1 MRHLLPLA
9 ACCLVF
15 AGCPS
20 NVNPDGGTG
29 GGSAGGGSAG
39 GGSAGGGSAGG
50 GSAGGGSMGGGSAG
64 GGSAGGGSAGGGSAG
79 GGSAGGGSAGG
90 GSAGG
95 GMADAGAGP
104 LHLTQVTTAAMPL
117 DAVPDPSGQNI
128 YFTAFDS
135 DGGPGVYKV
144 AATGSNMTPTTLWLG
159 DPFVMPM
166 SIAVSSD
173 GQTLFIADPGA
184 TTLGQT
190 TSGDVLEMSAAGGAA
205 PVVLNDGNAPTS
217 VFVQHEGAVDQLY
230 FTGTD
235 KTNGQPG
242 VFRIP
247 ATGGAVTPLA
257 EGAPYSSPEALTLLP
272 DGGLLVVDM
281 IGASGVGLFQL
292 SNGVSTLLVRGF
304 NSGWPGGLVFSPF
317 TNTVLV
323 SARVNSPDGGVA
335 VPTLDPTSGALDSL
349 VFANTPLSDPGGLRR
364 ASAADVYT
372 WVDTAGFVYVITH

>member
-1 MRHLLPLA
+1 MRLLLPLA
-9 ACCLVF
+9 AFCLLF

-64 GGSAGGGSAGGGSAG
+64 GGSAGGGSAGGGSVG
-79 GGSAGGGSAGG
+79 GGTG
-90 GSAGG
+90 
-95 GMADAGAGP
+95 DAGAGP
-104 LHLTQVTTAAMPL
+104 LHITQAATISAPL
-117 DAVPDPSGQNI
+117 DAVPDPSGQTI
-128 YFTAFDS
+128 FLTAFDA

-144 AATGSNMTPTTLWLG
+144 AANGSNMTPTALSVG

-166 SIAVSSD
+166 SIAISTD
-173 GQTLFIADPGA
+173 GTKLYVADPGA
-184 TTLGQT
+184 VPTGQT
-190 TSGDVLEMSAAGGAA
+190 TSGDVLELSTTGGA
-205 PVVLNDGNAPTS
+205 PLVLTGTEGSAPTG
-217 VFVQHEGAVDQLY
+217 VFVQFDGTQDQLY

-242 VFRIP
+242 VFRI
-247 ATGGAVTPLA
+247 AASGGAITPLA
-257 EGAPYSSPEALTLLP
+257 EGTPYVAPEAVTVLPSGDLLI
-272 DGGLLVVDM
+272 VDM
-281 IGASGVGLFQL
+281 TGAAGVGLYKL
-292 SNGVSTLLVRGF
+292 SAGNSTLLVRGF

-317 TNTVLV
+317 TNTVFV

-335 VPTLDPTSGALDSL
+335 VPTLDPATGALDTVAFSL
-349 VFANTPLSDPGGLRR
+349 SSPLGDPGGLRR

-372 WVDTAGFVYVITH
+372 WVDGTGFVYVITH